1 MAASPPHGFLADF
14 PELPER
20 LRQIGCTDLTR
31 AMKNLEALSERP
43 LHRKALVSLVPGL
56 LETLANIPDPDMAL
70 NNLERFAGVV
80 INPGFL
86 FTLLRDHRKSLDL
99 LLTIFGSS
107 QYLSDVLIRYPQLF
121 EWLLEPGVLRWPVR
135 KVDLARALAATTDRA
150 TGVERKWEAL
160 RRFKMREILRI
171 GLQDLLGN
179 QDLAGITQELSQLA
193 DVTLQKAYEVS
204 HADLT
209 QRFGTPQVVGATG
222 EARECH
228 FCVIGMGKLGGEE
241 LNYSSDI
248 DILFVYE
255 AEGETTGVPSPSRSR
270 DARISNHQYFAKLA
284 ETIVKAIGTVTRD
297 GSVFRV
303 DTRLRPGGSQGNLC
317 LSLRSYEIYYESWG
331 QTWERQ
337 ALIKARPV
345 AGDEALGRKFLEM
358 ITPFVYRKYMDQTA
372 IQEVR
377 AMKERIDRSLKH
389 ERKLHR
395 DVKRGYGGIREIE
408 FTVQAFQ
415 LLHAGR
421 DPWIRGANTLRT
433 LHRLAAR
440 RYLSDADCEALVRA
454 YVFLR
459 TVEHRLQ
466 ILHNLQTH
474 TLPEGERQLFH
485 LARRSGYRPQVSPD
499 PVEQFLKDYRA
510 HTDAV
515 RRVYDAFFTPAEV
528 PAPSV
533 EQDEITL
540 FFEGAISA
548 SEIRDRLREIGF
560 EDLERAYRN
569 FQLLRD
575 GPPFAHYSNAGRW
588 ALAHAAPHLMKAL
601 RETPDPDMALN
612 HFERQVATVGAQG
625 VFLSILAEQPET
637 LSFLFRLFGMSDFL
651 ARTLIQHPELV
662 DLLLGP
668 AGLSRRRSR
677 AEMIQELRAGLQ
689 AAPMGSGKLD
699 VLRRFKKVEELR
711 IGIWD
716 VLGETDL
723 TDTQAAL
730 TQLAEVC
737 LTGALELAWEELGPR
752 YGVMEPR
759 GFAVLGLGKLGGA
772 ELNYSSDL
780 DIAFV
785 TEDEMGRMAVQ
796 PASPVEFFSKLA
808 DRVIKNLTVI
818 TREGSVYRVD
828 SRLRPGGTKG
838 PLAQSAAAF
847 RDHFERWAEVWERQ
861 AYVKARVVA
870 GDETLGQRVS
880 ELVQEF
886 VYEQPL
892 PEDLAQRID
901 AMRHRMEDE
910 RVKRGTDL
918 HLKLGS
924 GGIVEVEFTVQYLQ
938 LHHGKM
944 RAALREANTLRALD
958 ALHRGGIL
966 SDEGHHALR
975 DSYRFLRMVENRLR
989 ILADLSV
996 NNVPKAPAKLE
1007 KLARRLGYA
1016 REGDRPAHERFLQD
1030 FAAHTSRVHAVYEET
1045 FRRAEG

>member
-1 MAASPPHGFLADF
+1 
-14 PELPER
+14 
-20 LRQIGCTDLTR
+20 
-31 AMKNLEALSERP
+31 
-43 LHRKALVSLVPGL
+43 
-56 LETLANIPDPDMAL
+56 
-70 NNLERFAGVV
+70 
-80 INPGFL
+80 
-86 FTLLRDHRKSLDL
+86 
-99 LLTIFGSS
+99 
-107 QYLSDVLIRYPQLF
+107 
-121 EWLLEPGVLRWPVR
+121 
-135 KVDLARALAATTDRA
+135 
-150 TGVERKWEAL
+150 
-160 RRFKMREILRI
+160 
-171 GLQDLLGN
+171 
-179 QDLAGITQELSQLA
+179 
-193 DVTLQKAYEVS
+193 
-204 HADLT
+204 
-209 QRFGTPQVVGATG
+209 
-222 EARECH
+222 
-228 FCVIGMGKLGGEE
+228 
-241 LNYSSDI
+241 
-248 DILFVYE
+248 
-255 AEGETTGVPSPSRSR
+255 
-270 DARISNHQYFAKLA
+270 
-284 ETIVKAIGTVTRD
+284 
-297 GSVFRV
+297 
-303 DTRLRPGGSQGNLC
+303 
-317 LSLRSYEIYYESWG
+317 
-331 QTWERQ
+331 
-337 ALIKARPV
+337 
-345 AGDEALGRKFLEM
+345 
-358 ITPFVYRKYMDQTA
+358 
-372 IQEVR
+372 
-377 AMKERIDRSLKH
+377 
-389 ERKLHR
+389 
-395 DVKRGYGGIREIE
+395 
-408 FTVQAFQ
+408 
-415 LLHAGR
+415 
-421 DPWIRGANTLRT
+421 
-433 LHRLAAR
+433 
-440 RYLSDADCEALVRA
+440 
-454 YVFLR
+454 R

-485 LARRSGYRPQVSPD
+485 LARRSGYRPQVSPEL
-499 PVEQFLKDYRA
+499 VEEFLKDYRA

-515 RRVYDAFFTPAEV
+515 RRVYDAFFAPAEA
-528 PAPSV
+528 PATTV

-540 FFEGAISA
+540 FFEGAIPA
-548 SEIRDRLREIGF
+548 SEIRERLREVGF

-588 ALAHAAPHLMKAL
+588 ALAHASPHLMKAL

-637 LSFLFRLFGMSDFL
+637 LGFLFRLFGMSDFL

-662 DLLLGP
+662 DLLLDP
-668 AGLSRRRSR
+668 VSLSRRTSR
-677 AEMIQELRAGLQ
+677 AEMIQELREGLRE
-689 AAPMGSGKLD
+689 APMGSGKLD

-716 VLGETDL
+716 VLGETGL

-785 TEDEMGRMAVQ
+785 TEDEMGMMAVQ

-818 TREGSVYRVD
+818 TREGSAYRVD

-838 PLAQSAAAF
+838 PLAQSVAAF

-870 GDETLGQRVS
+870 GDEALGRRVS
-880 ELVQEF
+880 GLVQEF
-886 VYEQPL
+886 VYEQPV
-892 PEDLAQRID
+892 PEDLAQRVD
-901 AMRHRMEDE
+901 AMRHRMEEE
-910 RVKRGTDL
+910 RVKRGADL

-938 LHHGKM
+938 LRHGKE
-944 RAALREANTLRALD
+944 RAALHEPNTLSALD
-958 ALHRGGIL
+958 ALHREGIL
-966 SDEGHHALR
+966 SDEAHHALR

-996 NNVPKAPAKLE
+996 NTVPKAPAKLE

-1016 REGDRPAHERFLQD
+1016 REGDSPARDRFLHD
-1030 FAAHTSRVHAVYEET
+1030 FAAHTSRVHAVYEKT